1 MRIAMI
7 TNNYK
12 PFVGGV
18 PISIERLADSLR
30 ARGHKVFIFAPEYG
44 DNRVEDDIYT
54 CRFRTVT
61 PFLRGGFRPSQL
73 FDSRVGRV
81 FPTMGVDLIHVHS
94 PFVVGPMALR
104 LGRQYRLPVVF
115 THHTRYEQYLHYVRP
130 YALAEAR
137 ARDGHPVTAGF
148 LRELREDWLPAW
160 VAAFEN
166 RCSAVAAPSE
176 SLRQTL
182 LRQGVRVPVHVLPTG
197 LPESAFARNDIE
209 SAKLR
214 QRYVGGRPYLLC
226 TVSRLGREKNLDA
239 LLRGMAALREQI
251 GDTFRL
257 LVLGEGPERAALEA
271 LSGRL
276 GLSETVAF
284 CGAVENSRLPAFHR
298 ASDLFV
304 FTSRSETQGIV
315 LLEAMAA
322 GRPIVA
328 LDAPGTRDVI
338 RSGVNGALTREADFA
353 PCIASL
359 LENPARR
366 REMSAAA
373 EAVAERFTT
382 GEIARRAEAL
392 YAAAAD
398 EHPAQLPMPMPAI

>member
-18 PISIERLADSLR
+18 PISIERLADGLR
-30 ARGHKVFIFAPEYG
+30 ARGHKVFIFAPAYE
-44 DNRVEDDIYT
+44 NNPVEDDIYT
-54 CRFRTVT
+54 FRFRTVA
-61 PFLRGGFRPSQL
+61 PFMRGGFRPSQL
-73 FDSRVGRV
+73 FDGRVGRI

-94 PFVVGPMALR
+94 PFVVGPLALR
-104 LGRQYRLPVVF
+104 LGRQYHLPVVF
-115 THHTRYEQYLHYVRP
+115 THHTRYEQYLHYIRP
-130 YALAEAR
+130 YALAESR
-137 ARDGHPVTAGF
+137 ARDGHPVTAGL

-166 RCSAVAAPSE
+166 RCTAVAAPSE
-176 SLRQTL
+176 SMRQAL
-182 LRQGVRVPVHVLPTG
+182 LRQDVQTPVSVLPTG

-214 QRYVGGRPYLLC
+214 QQYAGGRRCLLC
-226 TVSRLGREKNLDA
+226 TVSRLGREKNLDV
-239 LLRGMAALREQI
+239 LLRGMAALRERI

-276 GLSETVAF
+276 GLSENVCF
-284 CGAVENSRLPAFHR
+284 CGAVENRKLPAFHR

-322 GRPIVA
+322 GSPVVA
-328 LDAPGTRDVI
+328 LDAPGARDVI
-338 RSGVNGALTREADFA
+338 RSGVNGCLTREADFA

-366 REMSAAA
+366 RELSAGASSTA
-373 EAVAERFTT
+373 EGFTMDRVAQ
-382 GEIARRAEAL
+382 RAEAF
-392 YAAAAD
+392 YAAAIED
-398 EHPAQLPMPMPAI
+398 HLAQLLPPMLAF